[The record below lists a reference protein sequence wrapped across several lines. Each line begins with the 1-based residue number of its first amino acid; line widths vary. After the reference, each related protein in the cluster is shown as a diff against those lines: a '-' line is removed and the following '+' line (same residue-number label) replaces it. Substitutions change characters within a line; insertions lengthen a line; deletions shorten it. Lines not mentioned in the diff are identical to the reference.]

1 MASEIL
7 GLFTT
12 PEQYNMMQQQGAQN
26 RALQFAQL
34 SPFEKANYGIYQGAG
49 QLAGATAGLFG
60 VQDPQLRMISQ
71 RQMLSKEIDP
81 SDPESILRAAQKAAQ
96 LNDQPFAFSLANAA
110 RKMQSEMALAQQRG
124 RIDVPD
130 KIQAGREINKLVLQR
145 ENLLAQGNA
154 ATSPQV
160 KALDAEISSLQRVAR
175 GEKIP
180 DIIEISNRRAELQG
194 EIDTL
199 TAQQRDNP
207 TAENAQKI
215 LTAKRQLEGLP
226 LPGDKASTEVARD
239 AQIEAIDRQLASPEL
254 STQERTNLEDRRNR
268 LLGAKDE
275 KQLEQ
280 ERLLVAAGYTPGTP
294 DYIAKM
300 RQFVESEITGR
311 GKGKGTQVDI
321 GGIRV
326 DTGKAGEAAGKKLG
340 EELIDVKGKQAAIDS
355 IRDAK
360 ALLGPNGEGVY
371 AGAYGPTKQFV
382 AKFTGVGSTEKA
394 ARTEEFLAYIGE
406 TVVPRLKEFGGNDSE
421 QELAYLNKITGG
433 DITMEPKALVRILE
447 TAERK
452 IQRGIDRLRK
462 QAETG
467 ETKKPLT
474 SLLPR
479 AGDNT
484 NRPSEPAMVMPG
496 STTPAP
502 APAAPK
508 AAAPRAPAAAPTSP
522 TAKTPSDTPKA
533 TKRWNP
539 QTRKLEVIR

>member
-12 PEQYNMMQQQGAQN
+12 PEDYQMRQQQAQQN

-34 SPFEKANYGIYQGAG
+34 DPFERASYGIYKGAG
-49 QLAGATAGLFG
+49 QLAGAGAQLFG
-60 VQDPQLRMISQ
+60 MQDPQLRMISQ
-71 RQMLSKEIDP
+71 RQALSQEIDP
-81 SDPESILRAAQKAAQ
+81 SDPESIMRAARKAVQ
-96 LNDQPFAFSLANAA
+96 LNDQQFAFGLVDAA

-130 KIQAGREINKLVLQR
+130 KIQAGREISKLVLQR

-160 KALDAEISSLQRVAR
+160 RAIDAEISSLQRVTR

-180 DIIEISNRRAELQG
+180 DVIEISNRRAELQG

-326 DTGKAGEAAGKKLG
+326 DASKAGEAAGKKVG

-355 IRDAK
+355 IRDAR
-360 ALLGPNGEGVY
+360 ALLGPKGDGIY
-371 AGAYGPTKQFV
+371 AGAYGPGKQFI
-382 AKFTGVGSTEKA
+382 AKFTGIGSEEKA

-447 TAERK
+447 TAEKK
-452 IQRGIDRLRK
+452 IQRGIERLRR
-462 QAETG
+462 QAETS

-479 AGDNT
+479 EVDNT
-484 NRPSEPAMVMPG
+484 GRPSEPAMKAPSTITQIATPVT
-496 STTPAP
+496 TTPP
-502 APAAPK
+502 AKTSAAPSN
-508 AAAPRAPAAAPTSP
+508 AP
-522 TAKTPSDTPKA
+522 KV

-539 QTRKLEVIR
+539 QTRKLEAIR